1 MCFSKKVS
9 LNDELIFFVNGKNYA
24 NHLFYIYLADNATHP
39 RVPYPKE
46 IRNPTFDLILALS
59 TLTSDSDTSSLSGY
73 GTETSDS
80 STDTDIDTIVN
91 EYR

>member
-1 MCFSKKVS
+1 MCFSKKVL
-9 LNDELIFFVNGKNYA
+9 LNDEVIFFFVNGKLGSWV
-24 NHLFYIYLADNATHP
+24 H
-39 RVPYPKE
+39 YPKE
-46 IRNPTFDLILALS
+46 IRNPTIDLILALS

>member
-1 MCFSKKVS
+1 MCFSKKV
-9 LNDELIFFVNGKNYA
+9 LLHDEHIFFFVNGEK

>member
-1 MCFSKKVS
+1 MGKK
-9 LNDELIFFVNGKNYA
+9 
-24 NHLFYIYLADNATHP
+24 NHFFYIYLADNATHP

-59 TLTSDSDTSSLSGY
+59 ILTSDSDTSSLSGY